1 MVNLT
6 NDEMEF
12 GFSTVKRASHIAIT
26 QQCSSPSHSKTLKN
40 VLYIY
45 KKKEALIIIITCSK
59 NVKKLPKPS
68 NIWKKYKK
76 CHSKNYL
83 LLE

>member
-45 KKKEALIIIITCSK
+45 IKKRSAHNNYYMLEKRKKIT
-59 NVKKLPKPS
+59 
-68 NIWKKYKK
+68 
-76 CHSKNYL
+76 
-83 LLE
+83 